1 MGKIDAAHDFFYT
14 PIVCSGRPFPFGIAG
29 DPDHRSLARPHSD
42 AIRHAFQSA
51 HRAGC
56 TQFSQ
61 RGSRERSESADQ
73 LDLPR
78 VRPFGL
84 ALLCLWSFHPMS
96 FENLGL
102 APFLLRALS
111 EQGYENPTPIQEQA
125 IPLALE
131 GRDLLAGAQTGTGKT
146 AAFGLPLLQHL
157 GTHPQAVNG
166 PRKPRALVLAPTREL
181 ATQVHDSLRSY
192 SKYLRIPSACIY
204 GGVGMGNQFDVL
216 RRGVDLLVAC
226 PGRLIDHLERRSV
239 DLSGIEILVLD
250 EADRMLDMGFLPS
263 IKKIL
268 AKLPRQNRQTLLFS
282 ATFEESIKQLALEF
296 MRDPA
301 QIQVTPKNTVAET
314 ITHRVH
320 PVDGARKRE
329 LLLHLLAQD
338 SREQTLVF
346 GRTKHGCDKL
356 ATFLEKS
363 GIKTAAIHGNKSQ
376 GQRLRALGD
385 FKAGRV
391 TVLVAT
397 DIAARG
403 IDINELPKVINYDLP
418 MVPEDYVHRIGR
430 TGRNG
435 STGQAI
441 SLVAQDEAK
450 LLRQI
455 VRLLD
460 KDMDI
465 RDVPGFEPQTPIRWG
480 NSAPGKAEVPGGDRS
495 PRKHARRPHG
505 DAPRH
510 AHAGAKTGGGQR
522 DGAGRGASRGA
533 GNGAPRGGAPSGQ
546 RRGGG
551 GRGPGGGGRA
561 S

>member
-1 MGKIDAAHDFFYT
+1 
-14 PIVCSGRPFPFGIAG
+14 
-29 DPDHRSLARPHSD
+29 
-42 AIRHAFQSA
+42 
-51 HRAGC
+51 
-56 TQFSQ
+56 
-61 RGSRERSESADQ
+61 
-73 LDLPR
+73 
-78 VRPFGL
+78 
-84 ALLCLWSFHPMS
+84 MS
-96 FENLGL
+96 FESLGL

-111 EQGYENPTPIQEQA
+111 EQGYETPTAIQEQA
-125 IPLALE
+125 IPLALA

-157 GTHPQAVNG
+157 ATNSQEVSSGG
-166 PRKPRALVLAPTREL
+166 PRKPRALILTPTREL
-181 ATQVHDSLRSY
+181 ATQVHDSLRGY

-204 GGVGMGNQFDVL
+204 GGVGMGNQLDIL

-226 PGRLIDHLERRSV
+226 PGRLIDHIERRSI

-263 IKKIL
+263 IKRIL
-268 AKLPRQNRQTLLFS
+268 AKLPKQNRQTLLFS

-296 MRDPA
+296 MRNPE
-301 QIQVTPKNTVAET
+301 QIQVTPKNTVAEL

-320 PVDGARKRE
+320 PVDGGRKRD

-346 GRTKHGCDKL
+346 ARTKHGSDKL
-356 ATFLEKS
+356 AAFLDKS

-376 GQRLRALGD
+376 GQRLRALAD

-403 IDINELPKVINYDLP
+403 IDINELPKVINFDLP
-418 MVPEDYVHRIGR
+418 MVAEDYVHRIGR

-435 STGQAI
+435 ATGEAI
-441 SLVAQDEAK
+441 SLVAQDEVK

-455 VRLLD
+455 VRLLGR
-460 KDMDI
+460 DMDI
-465 RDVPGFEPQTPIRWG
+465 RDVPGFELQVPIRWG
-480 NSAPGKAEVPGGDRS
+480 NSAPGKADSDMGDRGVRRTS
-495 PRKHARRPHG
+495 HARRPHG

-510 AHAGAKTGGGQR
+510 AHAGPKKAGGGRR
-522 DGAGRGASRGA
+522 DGGA
-533 GNGAPRGGAPSGQ
+533 GAGQARAAQGQGQ

-551 GRGPGGGGRA
+551 AAGAGAGRGRGNGGGNRA
-561 S
+561 G